1 MTLAHHNGP
10 RLMEQKSTRLGGA
23 RRGWRV
29 TASGSLGDVRLQDP
43 DGAEVALASYFGQP
57 LVVVCVRYYG

>member
-1 MTLAHHNGP
+1 
-10 RLMEQKSTRLGGA
+10 MEQTITRMGGA

-29 TASGSLGDVRLQDP
+29 TATGSLGDVRLQDP